1 MFLLLLLFTT
11 PLRFLCHVTPPVSP
25 PGWRQIRDGFVSIWA
40 QTRVLVYK
48 PVRYGNTHFVKCLH
62 VREQM
67 SDLFIYLFHLQFN
80 SVYLRFYAF
89 LHQYLN
95 DCTLHKR

>member
-25 PGWRQIRDGFVSIWA
+25 VRA

-48 PVRYGNTHFVKCLH
+48 PVHYGNTHFVKCLH